1 MVHCAPRFGG
11 RELPPLH
18 FAETPEVVVEVNQYL
33 ETVVPEPRP
42 VDLSDPDL
50 SIPAGIGAVLI
61 TDAEAGGERVLGFW
75 LEKPD
80 WPRRVDGDVVVTL
93 ADCAAHDKLLEGLHV
108 NVYLVHDGKIM
119 PLGTWHEVPIFDLAA
134 TLRACVSTATA
145 LHSELEEAGIEC
157 ATHPAA
163 E

>member
-1 MVHCAPRFGG
+1 MDD
-11 RELPPLH
+11 
-18 FAETPEVVVEVNQYL
+18 TPHL
-33 ETVVPEPRP
+33 KTVVPEPRP

-50 SIPAGIGAVLI
+50 SIPARVGAVLI
-61 TDAEAGGERVLGFW
+61 TDADAEGGRVSGLW

-93 ADCAAHDKLLEGLHV
+93 AACEAHDKLLEGLHV
-108 NVYLVHDGKIM
+108 NVYLVHDAKIM